1 MDPSLADRSQLPAAS
16 IKTITLKTSGGDL
29 VSEDNP
35 HIDDVVGTNIVYAPN
50 GDYYFRSQGI
60 KYLTKT
66 TTEDYLLVN
75 LKLLM
80 KEHVDIRGGA
90 TWTDD
95 EDLMKYLR
103 VKIIQSNHKDI
114 TDLITNA
121 TMAGVKDV
129 WNSLPASGE
138 DNTYQIKTI
147 AVHEAI
153 KDMQKYDYKKLA
165 SGDRVYDI
173 TLDVNFTLRDAE
185 PNHLSYY
192 AATYLDIEQLQ
203 ADMGCTSGNVGTLNI
218 KPVGEASIE
227 KVIISGSVVENVY
240 VYYYTLPD
248 GSREYY
254 TGRVIRDSGTP
265 PHYLVRYYTSTEPP
279 MQLTKETV

>member
-1 MDPSLADRSQLPAAS
+1 
-16 IKTITLKTSGGDL
+16 
-29 VSEDNP
+29 
-35 HIDDVVGTNIVYAPN
+35 DVVGTNIVYAPN

-203 ADMGCTSGNVGTLNI
+203 ADMGCTSGNVGT
-218 KPVGEASIE
+218 
-227 KVIISGSVVENVY
+227 
-240 VYYYTLPD
+240 
-248 GSREYY
+248 
-254 TGRVIRDSGTP
+254 
-265 PHYLVRYYTSTEPP
+265 
-279 MQLTKETV
+279 